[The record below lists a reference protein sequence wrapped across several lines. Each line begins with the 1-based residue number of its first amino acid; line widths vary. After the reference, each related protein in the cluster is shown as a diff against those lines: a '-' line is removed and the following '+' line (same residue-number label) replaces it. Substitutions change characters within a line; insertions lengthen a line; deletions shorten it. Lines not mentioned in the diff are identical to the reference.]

1 MKKNKS
7 FLAFVVP
14 SVLGFALSGI
24 YTIVDGFFIG
34 QCLGDNGLAAVTLGF
49 PVSSFI
55 QSVGTGLGLAGA
67 IQFAIF
73 KAQEKQRDE
82 QECFTSAS
90 ILMVLVSVILTG
102 LLYCITEPLI
112 HLLGASGEIF
122 TMTVEYVHVI
132 VYGTVFQLLATGLVP
147 FIRNMGGATFAM
159 VSMILGFIVNI
170 ILDYLFV
177 WVLPW
182 GMQGG
187 AAATVIGQA
196 VTMFCAVGYFVHK
209 KYKLKLSNIGKMAK
223 LWANIFKVS
232 LSPFGMSFSQ
242 QLTLLIMNRYLIAYG
257 DSQAVAIYG
266 CIDYI
271 LSIIYFLI
279 QGVGDGS
286 QPLISE
292 CYGKSDFDGVRSMRK
307 KAYTFA
313 EAITAVCLILV
324 FIFRS
329 KIGVL
334 FGASAESNI
343 GVAYYLPWF
352 LATILL
358 LCFSRITTTYF
369 YASEKTVFSYVLVYG
384 ESVFTL
390 LMLCILPRFSG
401 LTGVWLSMPLAQ
413 MIVFIIAFVLK
424 SIADKDLKKA
434 NNIS

>member
-1 MKKNKS
+1 MKLNKS

-73 KAQEKQRDE
+73 KAQEKKKEE
-82 QECFTSAS
+82 QECFTGAS
-90 ILMVLVSVILTG
+90 LLMVLVSITLTV
-102 LLYCITEPLI
+102 LLYFATEPLI
-112 HLLGASGEIF
+112 RLLGASGEIY

-132 VYGTVFQLLATGLVP
+132 VYGTIFQLMATGLVP

-159 VSMILGFIVNI
+159 VSMILGFVVNI

-177 WVLPW
+177 WVFPW
-182 GMQGG
+182 GMRGG

-196 VTMFCAVGYFVHK
+196 VTMLCAVVYFVNK
-209 KYKLKLSNIGKMAK
+209 RYKLKLSAMGKMFK

-242 QLTLLIMNRYLIAYG
+242 QLTLLIMNSFLITYG

-292 CYGKSDFDGVRSMRK
+292 CYGKSDFNGVRSMRR
-307 KAYTFA
+307 KAYSFA

-324 FIFRS
+324 FLFRN
-329 KIGVL
+329 KIGIL
-334 FGASAESNI
+334 FGASTESNI
-343 GVAYYLPWF
+343 GVAYYLPCF
-352 LATILL
+352 LATLL
-358 LCFSRITTTYF
+358 FLCFSRITTTYF
-369 YASEKTVFSYVLVYG
+369 YASEKTIFSYVLVYG
-384 ESVFTL
+384 ESAFTL
-390 LMLCILPRFSG
+390 LMLCILPHFSG

-413 MIVFIIAFVLK
+413 LIIFVIAFVLK
-424 SIADKDLKKA
+424 IVADKELNKSDK
-434 NNIS
+434 IS

>member
-1 MKKNKS
+1 MKLNKS

-73 KAQEKQRDE
+73 KAQGKQKEE

-90 ILMVLVSVILTG
+90 LLMVLVSITLTV
-102 LLYCITEPLI
+102 LLYFATEPLI
-112 HLLGASGEIF
+112 RLLGASGEIY

-132 VYGTVFQLLATGLVP
+132 VYGTIFQLMATGLVP

-159 VSMILGFIVNI
+159 VSMILGFVVNI

-177 WVLPW
+177 WFFPW
-182 GMQGG
+182 GMRGG

-196 VTMFCAVGYFVHK
+196 VTMLCAVVYFVNK
-209 KYKLKLSNIGKMAK
+209 RYKLKPSASGKMFK

-242 QLTLLIMNRYLIAYG
+242 QLTLLIMNRFLITYG

-292 CYGKSDFDGVRSMRK
+292 CYGKSDFNGVRSMRR
-307 KAYTFA
+307 KAYSFA

-324 FIFRS
+324 FIFRN
-329 KIGVL
+329 KIGIL
-334 FGASAESNI
+334 FGASTESNI

-352 LATILL
+352 LATLL
-358 LCFSRITTTYF
+358 FLCFSRITTTYF
-369 YASEKTVFSYVLVYG
+369 YASEKTIFSYVLVYG

-390 LMLCILPRFSG
+390 LMLCILPHFSG

-413 MIVFIIAFVLK
+413 LIIFVIAFVLK
-424 SIADKDLKKA
+424 FVADKELNKSDK
-434 NNIS
+434 IS